1 MTQMTAKLFSTD
13 SVQTYSEIEQ
23 NALRV
28 ADVLG
33 ENGIGHGC
41 RVMLKAGNSAGWVI
55 TLLALMHTG
64 ASIVMVDSQQR
75 AEQTRRIADQAGVK
89 MCIVDEDAPLTHDQ
103 SKIYVYELLVAAASR
118 IPLRDKLDFTEWAE
132 RPDGLLMWSSGST
145 GTAKGIVKSGGKFL
159 ENLRRNAAQV
169 GHREGDVLMPLLP
182 FSHQYGLSMVL
193 IAWQERCSLVVA
205 PYRRID
211 RALVMAG
218 QTGVTVVDATPST
231 YRSMLNIVEKR
242 ADAGLKLI
250 TVRMFCSGAA
260 PLDPKLSQDYVERF
274 GLPLLDSYG
283 STEMGNVSFA
293 TLENPFVCGQ
303 AMEGLALKVV
313 DDDGNEV
320 PAGEIG
326 EVLVYTPDVMEG
338 YLAEDGT
345 LVPHRETW
353 YHTGDFGSLDE
364 HGNLSV
370 YGRKFAVTRMGYT
383 LYPEIIERQVAEKGC
398 SAKVVSVPD
407 DRRGCQLVFF
417 VEDSLNRAPRFWRE
431 LLCKVLPAYE
441 WPNRVQVLDRFPLNA
456 NGKPDRLQLEQ
467 MALNSVEGVAA
478 ETLEEEAARLTV

>member
-1 MTQMTAKLFSTD
+1 MTAKLFSTD
-13 SVQTYSEIEQ
+13 SVQTYSEFEQ

-41 RVMLKAGNSAGWVI
+41 RVMLKAGNSAGWVV
-55 TLLALMHTG
+55 TLLALMHAG
-64 ASIVMVDSQQR
+64 ASIVMVDSQER
-75 AEQTRRIADQAGVK
+75 ADQTRRIATQAGVK
-89 MCIVDEDAPLTHDQ
+89 MCLVDEDAPLDTDE
-103 SKIYVYELLVAAASR
+103 SKIFIYELLVAAANR
-118 IPLRDKLDFTEWAE
+118 TPLRDKLDFTDWAE
-132 RPDGLLMWSSGST
+132 RPDGLIMWSSGST
-145 GTAKGIVKSGGKFL
+145 GTPKGIVKSGRKFL
-159 ENLRRNAAQV
+159 DNLRRNAAQV

-218 QTGVTVVDATPST
+218 QTGVTVIDATPST
-231 YRSMLNIVEKR
+231 YRSLLNIVEKR
-242 ADAGLKLI
+242 PEAGLNVD

-260 PLDPKLSQDYVERF
+260 PLDPSLTKAYVDKF

-293 TLENPFVCGQ
+293 TPENPVACGQ
-303 AMEGLALKVV
+303 AMEGLEIKVV
-313 DDDGNEV
+313 DDEGHEV
-320 PAGEIG
+320 PADEIG
-326 EVLVYTPDVMEG
+326 EVLVSTPDVMEG

-345 LVPHRETW
+345 LVPHMQTW
-353 YHTGDFGSLDE
+353 FQTGDFGKLDE

-370 YGRKFAVTRMGYT
+370 FGRKFAVTRMGYT
-383 LYPEIIERQVAEKGC
+383 LYPEIIERKVAEKGC

-407 DRRGCQLVFF
+407 ERRGCQLVFF
-417 VEDSLNRAPRFWRE
+417 VEDSLDREPNFWRE
-431 LLCKVLPAYE
+431 LLAEVLPVYE
-441 WPNRVQVLDRFPLNA
+441 RPNRVHVLDQFPLNR
-456 NGKPDRLQLEQ
+456 NGKPDRLHLEQ
-467 MALNSVEGVAA
+467 LALNEIPDD
-478 ETLEEEAARLTV
+478 ARV